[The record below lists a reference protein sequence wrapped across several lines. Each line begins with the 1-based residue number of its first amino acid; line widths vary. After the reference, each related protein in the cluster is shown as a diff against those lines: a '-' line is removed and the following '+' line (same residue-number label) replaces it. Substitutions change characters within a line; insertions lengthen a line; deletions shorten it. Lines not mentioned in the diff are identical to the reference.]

1 MKIIKISIT
10 VQKVEIK
17 IANNQR
23 IIQQQIREKT

>member
-23 IIQQQIREKT
+23 IIQQQMREKT